1 MADNLGFM
9 DAILSALTPVVLLIL
24 LGFFAGRLNW
34 VDAPGTAQ
42 ISRLCFSLLNPALLF
57 GTMSRISI
65 GSGDLVPVLAYFMA
79 VLMIFFGTALALG
92 RSTQSI
98 VIALSATYSNL
109 VMIGI
114 PLITLAFGQEGL
126 VYLFALLSV
135 HSVILL
141 TLSTVCLEWAHV
153 REMRIADPVAATPRR
168 LPVVARALRNA
179 IVNPIVMPIAAGLAW
194 SQTGW
199 TIPMVLDRPL
209 QWMGQAFSPLALLLV
224 GISLAQILIPH
235 AGKPPS
241 PTGAM
246 AQASSPA
253 IALKLTVMITLLKNL
268 LQPLLVAALCAV
280 LGIRGISAAVM
291 VIAAAMP
298 TGATVFMFA
307 QRYGVARDQVAS
319 AVSASTLLAIAG
331 IPIAMLVGSSLK

>member
-1 MADNLGFM
+1 M

-65 GSGDLVPVLAYFMA
+65 GFGDLMPVLAYFMA
-79 VLMIFFGTALALG
+79 VLVIFLGTALALG

-98 VIALSATYSNL
+98 VIALSSTYSNL

-141 TLSTVCLEWAHV
+141 TLSTVCLEWARV
-153 REMRIADPVAATPRR
+153 REMRIADPAAATPRR

-179 IVNPIVMPIAAGLAW
+179 IINPIVMPIAAGLAW

-224 GISLAQILIPH
+224 GISLVQILMPH
-235 AGKPPS
+235 AGAAGTGTKPPS

-246 AQASSPA
+246 TQTGSPA

-268 LQPLLVAALCAV
+268 LLPLLVAALCAM

-319 AVSASTLLAIAG
+319 AVAASTILAIAG